1 MTRRISSNS
10 DASNGDASDGKT
22 SNDNALNGGAS
33 KRTTPRKAHSR
44 TPRRAASSD
53 AVKSPKEK
61 VSQGSNSRK
70 HGSEGKRDARIASS
84 GNSRSKGI
92 DSKADGFVD
101 ARRMRSNKDVNT
113 RLSQAGVSDEGV
125 FTRPKVIDFTQRLRE
140 KRQANAHVVMKRV
153 LIVVSTVALLCAL
166 LWFLLLS
173 PVFLLNAS
181 SIKVS
186 GTNTWVSASRIEDIA
201 KQQLG
206 TSLFIVSTGD
216 MEEQIGELPGVTS
229 ATVHKDFPDGVNIDV
244 NAQRP
249 AAVLKD
255 AKGALTAVDKEAR
268 VLNAVGASVDGIPI
282 IEVSSVGKGTD
293 DAAVKQALKVLAVL
307 PESMRKQITK
317 VSASTQDS
325 ITTEISNGQYVIV
338 WGDSSQ
344 IALKKAVVDKII
356 NDPTKIGDKH
366 QVDVSAPLRPIIK

>member
-1 MTRRISSNS
+1 MTRRVSSQNHDGQASDQGALSRRAKRGSSRAKASSSADGISSSKQGNPKKAGRV
-10 DASNGDASDGKT
+10 ASGT
-22 SNDNALNGGAS
+22 
-33 KRTTPRKAHSR
+33 
-44 TPRRAASSD
+44 AAR
-53 AVKSPKEK
+53 PKGR
-61 VSQGSNSRK
+61 V
-70 HGSEGKRDARIASS
+70 
-84 GNSRSKGI
+84 
-92 DSKADGFVD
+92 DSKAEGFVD
-101 ARRMRSNKDVNT
+101 AREMSSNEDVDA
-113 RLSQAGVSDEGV
+113 RLLRAGVGDEGV

-140 KRQANAHVVMKRV
+140 KRQANAHVMVKRV
-153 LIVVSTVALLCAL
+153 SITLAVLVALGAL

-173 PVFLLNAS
+173 PVFLLSAS
-181 SIKVS
+181 SISVS
-186 GTNTWVSASRIEDIA
+186 GTNTWVSSSRIAAIA

-229 ATVHKDFPDGVNIDV
+229 ASVNKKFPDGVDISV

-282 IEVSSVGKGTD
+282 IQVSSVGKGTD

-317 VSASTQDS
+317 VTAATQDS
-325 ITTEISNGQYVIV
+325 ITTQISNGKYTIV
-338 WGDSSQ
+338 WGDSSEMN
-344 IALKKAVVDKII
+344 LKKAVVDKII
-356 NDPTKIGDKH
+356 NDSSKIGDKH

>member
-1 MTRRISSNS
+1 
-10 DASNGDASDGKT
+10 
-22 SNDNALNGGAS
+22 
-33 KRTTPRKAHSR
+33 
-44 TPRRAASSD
+44 
-53 AVKSPKEK
+53 
-61 VSQGSNSRK
+61 
-70 HGSEGKRDARIASS
+70 
-84 GNSRSKGI
+84 
-92 DSKADGFVD
+92 
-101 ARRMRSNKDVNT
+101 
-113 RLSQAGVSDEGV
+113 
-125 FTRPKVIDFTQRLRE
+125 
-140 KRQANAHVVMKRV
+140 MKRV

-206 TSLFIVSTGD
+206 TSLFIVPRGD

-229 ATVHKDFPDGVNIDV
+229 ATVHKIFRWRQHRCECPTSCGCPQRCQRCSDGGGQGGAG
-244 NAQRP
+244 AQR
-249 AAVLKD
+249 
-255 AKGALTAVDKEAR
+255 R
-268 VLNAVGASVDGIPI
+268 GASVDGIPI

-344 IALKKAVVDKII
+344 IALKKAWSI
-356 NDPTKIGDKH
+356 NH
-366 QVDVSAPLRPIIK
+366 Q

>member
-1 MTRRISSNS
+1 
-10 DASNGDASDGKT
+10 
-22 SNDNALNGGAS
+22 
-33 KRTTPRKAHSR
+33 
-44 TPRRAASSD
+44 
-53 AVKSPKEK
+53 
-61 VSQGSNSRK
+61 
-70 HGSEGKRDARIASS
+70 
-84 GNSRSKGI
+84 
-92 DSKADGFVD
+92 
-101 ARRMRSNKDVNT
+101 
-113 RLSQAGVSDEGV
+113 
-125 FTRPKVIDFTQRLRE
+125 
-140 KRQANAHVVMKRV
+140 
-153 LIVVSTVALLCAL
+153 
-166 LWFLLLS
+166 
-173 PVFLLNAS
+173 
-181 SIKVS
+181 KVS

-366 QVDVSAPLRPIIK
+366 QVDVSAPLRPIIN